1 MGFLLHIDYNTY
13 RIERSVYVICTI
25 RMSAFL
31 GYHVIRG
38 LQAVPASTIDRTLFA
53 YMLKEYTQLEFTWY
67 THSMYAFMYGEY
79 VNCKR
84 SVLVLF
90 AFCYNYL
97 CRRWKTILTHTH
109 KHMQNTVDWRAT
121 ATATSFGHQ
130 QKKQYTKP
138 IPILLFSYLRG
149 VEMEMKLEIEVA
161 TMATRHRTTMVG
173 RRDGGHLSK
182 HINHN
187 IFIWH

>member
-1 MGFLLHIDYNTY
+1 MLFVQFGWVLFSVIMSFGAYKLCLHRPSIALFLH
-13 RIERSVYVICTI
+13 
-25 RMSAFL
+25 M
-31 GYHVIRG
+31 
-38 LQAVPASTIDRTLFA
+38 Q
-53 YMLKEYTQLEFTWY
+53 KEYTQLEFTWY

-138 IPILLFSYLRG
+138 IPILLFSYLG
-149 VEMEMKLEIEVA
+149 VWRWRWRWSWKL
-161 TMATRHRTTMVG
+161 RWRPW
-173 RRDGGHLSK
+173 RRDIERRWWGGGTGD
-182 HINHN
+182 IYQNT
-187 IFIWH
+187 